1 MSCQRRS
8 ERREGEGISGGES
21 KNWRE
26 EHCRGETKREDE
38 ERGKRGKRVPSFVI
52 SFVPKV
58 F

>member
-38 ERGKRGKRVPSFVI
+38 ERGKRVPSFVI